1 MHPMEE
7 KTLIQ
12 TTRALCALLAAT
24 AAPAFAQ
31 ASSATLYGIVDLGVR
46 HTSGLT
52 PGHAPSANSHT
63 SLHSGV
69 GNTSRWGL
77 RGSEDLGGGTKALFN
92 LEAGINADTG
102 ASANS
107 SKFFDRASWLG
118 LQGVW
123 GTLAAG
129 RQTTLLADAVSPVDP
144 LGMRFA
150 SFNPNINV
158 AALSQ
163 HGLGIQYGS
172 AGSTSGSYRLDNALK
187 YTGHFGAM
195 TVRAMHGFGELA
207 GGSARLSSSG
217 LGLAY
222 ARQGFALSGA
232 YQTFK
237 DANARDLDAYLLGAA
252 YQWGSVRW
260 AATAGRSQARTS
272 ATARTEQRVLSAGGT
287 WSATPAA
294 DLTLAYYKVDRTRT
308 LQAGDGYGRLVA
320 FGEYKLSRRTRLYA
334 EFDATRW
341 RGGYQ
346 GAGHKARATGVTL
359 GVLHH
364 F

>member
-1 MHPMEE
+1 MEE

-31 ASSATLYGIVDLGVR
+31 ASGATLYGIVDLGVR
-46 HTSGLT
+46 HASGLT
-52 PGHAPSANSHT
+52 PGYAPSADSRA
-63 SLHSGV
+63 SLNSGV
-69 GNTSRWGL
+69 DNTSRWGL
-77 RGSEDLGGGTKALFN
+77 RGSEDLGGGAKALFH

-118 LQGVW
+118 LQGGW

-187 YTGHFGAM
+187 YTGRFGAM

-207 GGSARLSSSG
+207 GGGSRLSSSG

-222 ARQGFALSGA
+222 AKQGLTLSGA

-346 GAGHKARATGVTL
+346 GTGNKARATGVTL

>member
-1 MHPMEE
+1 MEE

-12 TTRALCALLAAT
+12 KTRALCALLAAT

-31 ASSATLYGIVDLGVR
+31 SSGVTLYGIVDLSVR
-46 HTSGLT
+46 QASGLT
-52 PGHAPSANSHT
+52 PGHAPSDASHAG
-63 SLHSGV
+63 LGSGV
-69 GNTSRWGL
+69 DNTSRWGL
-77 RGSEDLGGGTKALFN
+77 RGSDDLGGGAKALFN
-92 LEAGINADTG
+92 LEAGINADAG
-102 ASANS
+102 ASANG

-118 LQGVW
+118 LQGGW

-163 HGLGIQYGS
+163 HGLGIQYGG

-187 YTGHFGAM
+187 YTGRFGAV
-195 TVRAMHGFGELA
+195 TARAMHGFGELA
-207 GGSARLSSSG
+207 GGGSRLSSSG

-222 ARQGFALSGA
+222 ARRGLALSGA

-237 DANARDLDAYLLGAA
+237 DADARNLDAYLAGAA

-260 AATAGRSQARTS
+260 AATAGRSQAQTS
-272 ATARTEQRVLSAGGT
+272 ATARTVQRVLSAGGT

-294 DLTLAYYKVDRTRT
+294 DLTLAYYKVDRSRT

-346 GAGHKARATGVTL
+346 GAGKKAHARGTSL